1 VPIVFNVLIG
11 LVAVIPVMAILDGP
25 TARDVLTVPIV
36 AALAI
41 AANSSSAGEVAHA
54 AAVTRR
60 LRFIAAVPVSWF
72 IVQLMPI
79 PDAFSNS
86 IWAAAGTALGQPLH
100 GHISIDI
107 GNTANATIAY
117 LTSMALIVVVIFAA
131 KDRGRAELLLYCLC
145 IVTTFTVVAL
155 WFFELA
161 SNPTIGESA
170 TYSREM
176 LSGTAAQGVILNLA
190 AGLRTV
196 ERHKS
201 WTVEKRLFRSALW
214 LLSLCAACLA
224 ICLLAIVF
232 MMPANIGIVTSFGVV
247 TLCLIEVIRRG
258 KLAAW
263 SSLTLGATLLSMLG
277 MIVAWRYNLAQP
289 LSLTLRFSDA
299 PAETVATVERM
310 LSDLRWAGNGAGT
323 FPALWQIYHYLGAA
337 TAAQVPTTAAS
348 IVIGG
353 GAVLLLTE
361 IAGAALL
368 FVILFR
374 GALARGRDSL
384 YPAAA
389 AASVAILFGEAFCDA
404 SLQTTAVTLIATVSI
419 GLGLT
424 QSVSQAN
431 GDNSGSQKS

>member
-1 VPIVFNVLIG
+1 
-11 LVAVIPVMAILDGP
+11 
-25 TARDVLTVPIV
+25 
-36 AALAI
+36 
-41 AANSSSAGEVAHA
+41 
-54 AAVTRR
+54 
-60 LRFIAAVPVSWF
+60 
-72 IVQLMPI
+72 
-79 PDAFSNS
+79 
-86 IWAAAGTALGQPLH
+86 
-100 GHISIDI
+100 
-107 GNTANATIAY
+107 
-117 LTSMALIVVVIFAA
+117 
-131 KDRGRAELLLYCLC
+131 
-145 IVTTFTVVAL
+145 
-155 WFFELA
+155 
-161 SNPTIGESA
+161 
-170 TYSREM
+170 
-176 LSGTAAQGVILNLA
+176 
-190 AGLRTV
+190 
-196 ERHKS
+196 
-201 WTVEKRLFRSALW
+201 
-214 LLSLCAACLA
+214 
-224 ICLLAIVF
+224 
-232 MMPANIGIVTSFGVV
+232 
-247 TLCLIEVIRRG
+247 
-258 KLAAW
+258 
-263 SSLTLGATLLSMLG
+263 MLG

-348 IVIGG
+348 IMIGG